1 MLAQRTTLFANS
13 GTSNARVAA
22 RKAAA
27 EGREIIDL
35 SAGELWSKPP
45 RIIRSAATAAI
56 EDGVSRYTDTL
67 GLEAL
72 RQAIAK
78 RIARQTGL
86 FWEAGEVAVTA
97 GAKQALFNA
106 AMTVL
111 DPGDEVIIPRPYWST
126 FPAQVTIAGATP
138 VYLETAGDSFLPS
151 LEKLAAATSEKTR
164 AIIVNSPN
172 NPTGRVYDGE
182 LLAKIAAFALERDIW
197 VIFDECYHEFV
208 YAPATHTNILT
219 VAPEARPRTLVV
231 NSFSKT
237 LALTGWRI
245 GYLAGPRE
253 VISAA
258 KALQSHTTSNP
269 NVIAQ
274 HAILA
279 YLEQDDDSFVREAR
293 AELALKRAHSLQILS
308 QLDEVPPPPAEGGFY
323 LYLDV
328 SGLLGRSVSGRE
340 LGSADDVARL
350 LLDEAGVATV
360 PGNAFGDPGGLRLS
374 YGLQRDLLDRGLTRT
389 VETLS
394 QVGQA
399 ISAPN

>member
-1 MLAQRTTLFANS
+1 MLAQRTALFASS
-13 GTSNARVAA
+13 GTSNARLAA
-22 RKAAA
+22 KKAAA

-35 SAGELWSKPP
+35 SAGELWSRPP
-45 RIIRSAATAAI
+45 QIIRSAAIAAI
-56 EDGVSRYTDTL
+56 EEGVSRYTDTL

-72 RQAIAK
+72 RHAIAK
-78 RIARQTGL
+78 RVARQTGL
-86 FWEAGEVAVTA
+86 FWETNEIAVTA

-106 AMTVL
+106 AMTIL

-126 FPAQVTIAGATP
+126 FPAQVTVAGATP
-138 VYLETAGDSFLPS
+138 VCLETAGDGYLPS

-164 AIIVNSPN
+164 AIIIKSPN

-182 LLAKIAAFALERDIW
+182 FLAQVAAFALDRDIW
-197 VIFDECYHEFV
+197 IIFDECYHEFV
-208 YAPATHTNILT
+208 YAPATHANILT
-219 VAPEARPRTLVV
+219 VAPEIRPRALII
-231 NSFSKT
+231 NSFSKA

-245 GYLAGPRE
+245 GYLAAPRE
-253 VISAA
+253 VVSAA

-274 HAILA
+274 HAVLA

-293 AELALKRAHSLQILS
+293 AELFFKRARSLQVLS
-308 QLDEVPPPPAEGGFY
+308 QLDQIPPPPAEGGFY

-328 SGLLGRSVSGRE
+328 SAHIGRTVSGRE
-340 LGSADDVARL
+340 LESADDVARL

-374 YGLQRDLLDRGLTRT
+374 YGLPLERLEKGLMRI
-389 VETLS
+389 VETLD
-394 QVGQA
+394 G
-399 ISAPN
+399 IDRL

>member
-1 MLAQRTTLFANS
+1 MLARRTALFASS
-13 GTSNARVAA
+13 GTSNARLAA
-22 RKAAA
+22 KKAAA

-35 SAGELWSKPP
+35 SAGELWSRPP
-45 RIIRSAATAAI
+45 QIIRSAAIAAV
-56 EDGVSRYTDTL
+56 EEGVSRYTDTL

-72 RQAIAK
+72 RHAIAK
-78 RIARQTGL
+78 RVARQTGL
-86 FWEAGEVAVTA
+86 FWETNEIAVTA

-106 AMTVL
+106 AMTIL
-111 DPGDEVIIPRPYWST
+111 DPGDEVIIPQPYWST
-126 FPAQVTIAGATP
+126 FPAQVTIAGAIP
-138 VYLETAGDSFLPS
+138 VYLETAGNGYLPS
-151 LEKLAAATSEKTR
+151 VETLGAATSEKTR
-164 AIIVNSPN
+164 AIIINSPN
-172 NPTGRVYDGE
+172 NPTGRIYDEGF
-182 LLAKIAAFALERDIW
+182 LAQVAAFALDRDIW
-197 VIFDECYHEFV
+197 IVFDECYHEFA
-208 YAPATHTNILT
+208 YAPNAHASMLT

-245 GYLAGPRE
+245 GYLVGPRE
-253 VISAA
+253 VISAV

-293 AELALKRAHSLQILS
+293 AELTMKRARSLQILS
-308 QLDEVPPPPAEGGFY
+308 QLNGVPLPAAEGGFY

-328 SGLLGRSVSGRE
+328 SALLGRSVRGRE

-360 PGNAFGDPGGLRLS
+360 PGNAFGDLSGLRLS
-374 YGLQRDLLDRGLTRT
+374 YGLPLEALETGLFRI

-394 QVGQA
+394 VR
-399 ISAPN
+399 NLEER